1 MLKERLMNYCRFA
14 SLGLAAVLLAAC
26 GGGSDTPAPS
36 ETPSPAPSPT
46 GAPEPTPNPSP
57 TPTPTPGAT
66 PSPGVT
72 ITPTPASCTAAPV
85 AAGQAFSRVFKT
97 CNASNV
103 ATYYETTEC
112 IRENSTGL
120 IWQGHSGRT
129 GAPNTHSNNQ
139 LSHYTSTTQL
149 QKNAGSVYVAPTQ
162 AEIDAPTNTVGYK
175 NGVNAYKL
183 CGFNDWR
190 LPTASELQ
198 QAMVYTFQANP
209 SANFIEVFPNTPS
222 NVFYWTSSNDTT
234 SGHLALGFG
243 YTNSSYGSFYVAR
256 DGRNSS
262 GQSYLLARLVRQ

>member
-1 MLKERLMNYCRFA
+1 MNYCRIA

-46 GAPEPTPNPSP
+46 GAPEPTPSPTP

-66 PSPGVT
+66 PSPGLT

-85 AAGQAFSRVFKT
+85 AAGQAFSRVFKG
-97 CNASNV
+97 CNSSNI
-103 ATYYETTEC
+103 ATYYEASEC
-112 IRENSTGL
+112 IRENATGL

-129 GAPNTHSNNQ
+129 GAPNTHAYNR

-149 QKNAGSVYVAPTQ
+149 QKNAGAIYVAPTQ
-162 AEIDAPTNTVGYK
+162 SEIDAPTNTNGYK

-190 LPTASELQ
+190 LPTVYELQ
-198 QAMVYTFQANP
+198 QAMVYTFVANP
-209 SANFIEVFPNTPS
+209 DVNFADVFPNTPS
-222 NVFYWTSSNDTT
+222 NVFYWTSSNDAAT
-234 SGHLALGFG
+234 GHLALGFG
-243 YTNSSYGSFYVAR
+243 YSSSSYGASYIAR
-256 DGRNSS
+256 DGRDSS
-262 GQSYLLARLVRQ
+262 GLSYLLARLVRQ